1 MFRYGAVSAILYIA
15 HKQNRMSEPMLR
27 AGRTMTFDTIY
38 NRIDTRPEC
47 HIGGLRS
54 NLQDK
59 TSSS

>member
-1 MFRYGAVSAILYIA
+1 
-15 HKQNRMSEPMLR
+15 MSEPMLR